1 MSTLSVPTPAFDHG
15 ARVRSGS
22 DRPPEAPTVLFV
34 DDDEQLLDGLRAV
47 LRRRIGDYTMA
58 FAPGALEALQYL
70 DDHAVDLVVAD
81 IQMPTMNGVEL
92 LEAVRIRYPNALR
105 YVLSGEAGSALMTEA
120 VPVAHRWLTK
130 PCNSDEL
137 ATVIGRALSHR
148 REDLIHDPDACMALA
163 ATSALP
169 SSPALYTALQQLLA
183 DPEVEVAEVAA
194 LVATDPAVAAKVLQ
208 WANSALV
215 GRPPVRDIGRAVA
228 RVGLETMAKLALSVD
243 VARMLSESNGI
254 PGFHPTQLMRYS
266 QSTSALAARL
276 VEPEDA
282 VDASLVALLSPV
294 GLLLESAA
302 LPARLRECYR
312 LADESDRPLVEVERE
327 RYGHGH
333 PELAV
338 HLLSIWG
345 LPVDL
350 VDLVGQAFDR
360 PRFDGPDSVR
370 SGPLPVLDAVR
381 VARLLT
387 LHRMTNPSI
396 GRPHLDNLSEE
407 ELDLLTHWER
417 SLAPVPTN
425 EEDGVVS

>member
-1 MSTLSVPTPAFDHG
+1 
-15 ARVRSGS
+15 
-22 DRPPEAPTVLFV
+22 
-34 DDDEQLLDGLRAV
+34 
-47 LRRRIGDYTMA
+47 
-58 FAPGALEALQYL
+58 
-70 DDHAVDLVVAD
+70 
-81 IQMPTMNGVEL
+81 
-92 LEAVRIRYPNALR
+92 
-105 YVLSGEAGSALMTEA
+105 
-120 VPVAHRWLTK
+120 
-130 PCNSDEL
+130 
-137 ATVIGRALSHR
+137 
-148 REDLIHDPDACMALA
+148 
-163 ATSALP
+163 
-169 SSPALYTALQQLLA
+169 
-183 DPEVEVAEVAA
+183 
-194 LVATDPAVAAKVLQ
+194 
-208 WANSALV
+208 
-215 GRPPVRDIGRAVA
+215 
-228 RVGLETMAKLALSVD
+228 MAKLALSVE
-243 VARMLSESNGI
+243 VARMLSESDGI
-254 PGFHPTQLMRYS
+254 PGLHPTQLMRYS
-266 QSTSALAARL
+266 KSTSALAARL

-312 LADESDRPLVEVERE
+312 LADESDRSLVEAERE

-360 PRFDGPDSVR
+360 PRFDGPHPDR

-387 LHRMTNPSI
+387 LHRMADPSI
-396 GRPHLDNLSEE
+396 GRPHLDHLSEE
-407 ELDLLTHWER
+407 ELDLLTRWER